1 MPARSDDLGPQSG
14 RHLSLSALSELA
26 APLRP
31 QILAALT
38 FLTGA
43 ALLLSGAMPAGE
55 GRLEQLDALLPL
67 GVIEAS
73 HFLGSI
79 AGAALLVLS
88 QGLARR
94 LDAAFYLAAIAI
106 VTGIVTSL
114 LKGFGYEEAAWLM
127 VLLLVFWHAR
137 PAFDRRAAF
146 FDTRF
151 STGWTIALAGALGA
165 SIWLGLFA
173 FRHVDYSRELW
184 WQFELHGEASRFLR
198 ASVGASVVLLLVG
211 MARLVRP
218 APHEAPVPTDRDLD
232 DAARVIAAQHSTFP
246 FLAYLRDKAL
256 LFNDERTA
264 FLMYA
269 VQGRTWV
276 ALGDPV
282 GPDDQ
287 MRGLIRQFLARCDD
301 FGGVP
306 VFYQVGKTRLH
317 RYADFGLSLAK
328 LGEKAYVD
336 LTTFHLQGPE
346 GAKYRQV
353 VRRLTKD
360 GGSFRLVDAA
370 DVPAILHELKEVSDD
385 WLATKGAAEKGF
397 SLGFFDEA
405 YVRRFPVGVVEV
417 GGRIQAFANVWQGPG
432 GEELSIDL
440 MRYHHDAPGN
450 VMEALIVHLLL
461 WGHDHGYRRFALGM
475 APLSGFEHSA
485 TVSLWSR
492 LGAFL
497 YDHAD
502 ATYNFQGLRAYKDKF
517 KPTWEP
523 QYLAFPGG
531 RTMPHVLADLSAL
544 VAGGYWKIF
553 RRGGP

>member
-1 MPARSDDLGPQSG
+1 MPARSDYVGYGSRRALTV
-14 RHLSLSALSELA
+14 SALSL
-26 APLRP
+26 
-31 QILAALT
+31 LT
-38 FLTGA
+38 FLAGA
-43 ALLLSGAMPAGE
+43 GLLLSGAMPAGA
-55 GRLEQLDALLPL
+55 GRLERLDELLPL

-73 HFLGSI
+73 HFFGSVV
-79 AGAALLVLS
+79 GAALLVLS

-94 LDAAFYLAAIAI
+94 LDAAYYFTAFAI
-106 VTGIVTSL
+106 VVGIATSL
-114 LKGFGYEEAAWLM
+114 LKSFGYEEA
-127 VLLLVFWHAR
+127 LLLLTTLVVLWRAR
-137 PAFDRRAAF
+137 PMFDRRAAF

-151 STGWTIALAGALGA
+151 SAGWIAALAGALGA

-173 FRHVDYSRELW
+173 FKHVEYSRELW

-198 ASVGASVVLLLVG
+198 ASVGAAMALLLVG
-211 MARLVRP
+211 VARLVGY
-218 APHEAPVPTDRDLD
+218 APHEAPVPSDHDIE
-232 DAARVIAAQHSTFP
+232 DAGRIIASQSSTFP

-264 FLMYA
+264 FLMYG

-287 MRGLIRQFLARCDD
+287 MGGLIRQFIERCDD

-306 VFYQVGKTRLH
+306 AFYEIGKARLH

-336 LTTFHLQGPE
+336 LNSFTLEGPQ

-353 VRRLTKD
+353 VRRLAKD
-360 GGSFRLVDAA
+360 GGSFRVVEAP
-370 DVPAILHELKEVSDD
+370 DVPQILSELRSVSDD
-385 WLATKGAAEKGF
+385 WLAAKGTAEKGF

-417 GGRIQAFANVWQGPG
+417 SGRILAFANIWQGSG

-450 VMEALIVHLLL
+450 VMEALIVHLML
-461 WGHDHGYRRFALGM
+461 WGHDQGYHRFALGM

-497 YDHAD
+497 YEHGET
-502 ATYNFQGLRAYKDKF
+502 TYNFQGLRAYKDKF

-531 RTMPHVLADLSAL
+531 GRMPRVLADLSAL

-553 RRGGP
+553 QK